1 MTLMLAQAARSF
13 LELLRDPFDYPASLR
28 FAEAVSRTDFMRFLH
43 GRMVRGIPEEE
54 QRRLRALTDAPL
66 DRERL
71 RRAPART
78 FGHQYVQF
86 LDEHR
91 LDPSSAI
98 ETHPP
103 LSSLFEEMWI
113 LRRFIKIHDMHHV
126 ITGFLPDVPGE
137 MGLLVFDL
145 LNFNEPYG
153 VIGVM
158 SYPLVVRRYGQPVE
172 IAREM
177 WRGRALARRL
187 GNLFRLPY
195 EELYDEDIADVRRLA
210 GCTGGWGEGRVTGPD
225 VERDPRGRR
234 SGRQRS

>member
-1 MTLMLAQAARSF
+1 MALKLAQATRSF

-28 FAEAVSRTDFMRFLH
+28 FAEAVSRTDFMRALH
-43 GRMVRGIPEEE
+43 GRMVHGIPREE
-54 QRRLRALTDAPL
+54 QDHLRALTEERL

-71 RRAPART
+71 RRLPERT
-78 FGHQYVQF
+78 FGHHYVQF

-91 LDPSSAI
+91 LDPDSATT
-98 ETHPP
+98 THPP
-103 LSSLFEEMWI
+103 LASLFEEMWI

-126 ITGFLPDVPGE
+126 LAGFLPDIPGE

-153 VIGVM
+153 MIGIL

-177 WRGRALARRL
+177 WRGWLLARSL
-187 GNLFRLPY
+187 ENLFRFPY
-195 EELYDEDIADVRRLA
+195 EELYDEDIAEVRRKV
-210 GCTGGWGEGRVTGPD
+210 GCRGARIEGRVTGPRAQ
-225 VERDPRGRR
+225 RDPRGRGAVA
-234 SGRQRS
+234 SPA